1 MHPHPHP
8 ETDACVEDLRTALE
22 ANGITLPSLG
32 VDLPTFAGTLPAR
45 PLIAL
50 GNCNQAT
57 ARALITALRKAAGR

>member
-1 MHPHPHP
+1 MHPHDD
-8 ETDACVEDLRTALE
+8 TTACLEQLRTALE

-32 VDLPTFAGTLPAR
+32 IDLPTFAGTLPAR

-57 ARALITALRKAAGR
+57 ARALTTALRKAADR